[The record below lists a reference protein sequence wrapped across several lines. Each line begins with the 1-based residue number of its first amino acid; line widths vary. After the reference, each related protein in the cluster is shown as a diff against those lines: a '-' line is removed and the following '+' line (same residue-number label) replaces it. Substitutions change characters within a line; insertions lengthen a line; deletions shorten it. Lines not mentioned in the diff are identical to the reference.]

1 MNRATIKPSIYIK
14 TEGQGVA
21 TGQAFTMDALLEDGL
36 SLQEKAHEITEALIG
51 AVLNGPL
58 DGAVE
63 QIYGSVVALLEFR
76 AMKMVEV
83 K

>member
-1 MNRATIKPSIYIK
+1 MSRATIKPSIYIE
-14 TEGQGVA
+14 TAGDGVFA
-21 TGQAFTMDALLEDGL
+21 GQAFTMGALLEDGL
-36 SLQEKAHEITEALIG
+36 SLHEKAHEITEALIG

-76 AMKMVEV
+76 TMKMVEV